1 MNIHTGIV
9 RIRSDDYLFTL
20 TMATL
25 DKYPDSL
32 FYKIMNNDDKVD
44 FIFKENNTLYVDM
57 RPENLKCI
65 IDYMRGYEPTTSYSI
80 AEKSVQNDFVRLGIK
95 QNLKNTDII
104 DELNTDD
111 NLNDDSVHDVINNS
125 ENKPNS
131 NNSNDSLNVFP
142 FNVTS
147 ESQIN
152 PSLLFQNLR
161 DIKNNYDT
169 VTSLSELNNDST
181 FVSLN
186 LDNKKVIRPRKIH
199 INTQNDTFNQ

>member
-25 DKYPDSL
+25 DKYPESL
-32 FYKIMNNDDKVD
+32 FYKVMNNDDKAD

-80 AEKSVQNDFVRLGIK
+80 AEKSIQNDFVRLGIK

-111 NLNDDSVHDVINNS
+111 NLNDDSVRNVINNS
-125 ENKPNS
+125 ENKPNP
-131 NNSNDSLNVFP
+131 NNSNDQLNVFP

-169 VTSLSELNNDST
+169 VTSLSELNNDSA